1 MVGAANVAEAKAAMA
16 AREWKRM
23 IDQACRGRTRKR
35 KEALTIARPTVNVRM
50 IHLTYVGTEDPRQA
64 FDLRS
69 SA

>member
-23 IDQACRGRTRKR
+23 IDQTCRERTKKR
-35 KEALTIARPTVNVRM
+35 GEALMIASPHMEVKI
-50 IHLTYVGTEDPRQA
+50 IHLTYVGSEDPREA

-69 SA
+69 